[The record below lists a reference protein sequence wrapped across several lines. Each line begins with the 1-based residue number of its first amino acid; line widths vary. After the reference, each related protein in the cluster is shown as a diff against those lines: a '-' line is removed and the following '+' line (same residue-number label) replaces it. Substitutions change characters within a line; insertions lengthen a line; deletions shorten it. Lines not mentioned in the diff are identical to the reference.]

1 MPNTDSLRLALRLN
15 AGFSTLSAFAL
26 FVAHGEIGKMMGVD
40 PRLLIGVGVG
50 LAAFAGY
57 LVYTAARSDISKLRT
72 EALQHSCADFAWVAA
87 SIGVIAS
94 GRLTPLGNGML
105 VAIGAPVLAL
115 GIAQLRSLPPKNE
128 GTKMTN
134 A

>member
-1 MPNTDSLRLALRLN
+1 MPDTKSLRLALRLN
-15 AGFSTLSAFAL
+15 AGFSTLSAIAL
-26 FVAHGEIGKMMGVD
+26 LVAHGEIGEAMGVD
-40 PRLLIGVGVG
+40 PRLLIGVAVG

-87 SIGVIAS
+87 SIGVIAA
-94 GRLTPLGNGML
+94 GWLTPLGNGML
-105 VAIGAPVLAL
+105 AAVAVPVLAL
-115 GIAQLRSLPPKNE
+115 GIAQFRSLPPKTE
-128 GTKMTN
+128 ETRITT